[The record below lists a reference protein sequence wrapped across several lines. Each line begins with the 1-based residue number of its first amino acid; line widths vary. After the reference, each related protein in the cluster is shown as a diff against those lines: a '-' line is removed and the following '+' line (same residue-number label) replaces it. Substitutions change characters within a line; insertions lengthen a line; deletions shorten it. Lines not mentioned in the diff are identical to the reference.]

1 MMHLCVVETCA
12 GVASASPGV
21 CCSSSHSLKQSEDL
35 PIKIKVTHEKAGR
48 GFGGRAAVGRLLTV
62 QRLLL

>member
-1 MMHLCVVETCA
+1 MMRLCVVEICA

-35 PIKIKVTHEKAGR
+35 PIKIKVTHEKLVLVLVVELQL
-48 GFGGRAAVGRLLTV
+48 VGC
-62 QRLLL
+62 